1 MWQSLAKILLSK
13 SSLDSLS
20 NMGQFINLLI
30 ILGSLG
36 GIAFIL
42 YRKIPLL
49 LNLPAD
55 PPAGGEE
62 QKQSVVSRLAGQV
75 QEKILDTTLSKARAL
90 ASKTETQTSEWLDRL
105 RKKSE
110 QKKEEFRESYWEQ
123 LRKKSQDKNNQPG

>member
-1 MWQSLAKILLSK
+1 
-13 SSLDSLS
+13 
-20 NMGQFINLLI
+20 MGQFINLLI
-30 ILGSLG
+30 TLGSLG

-49 LNLPAD
+49 LNLPPD
-55 PPAGGEE
+55 PPAAREGA
-62 QKQSVVSRLAGQV
+62 KQSVVSRLAGQV

-110 QKKEEFRESYWEQ
+110 QKKEEFQESYWEQ
-123 LRKKSQDKNNQPG
+123 LRKKSQDKNNPPT